1 MVGKICKWMG
11 ITKSKD
17 RLTIQHRVTI
27 FSSAINNVNK
37 ICVWQQ
43 QNVLMSYRLVQSP
56 VAITEQFWR
65 IESKC
70 CYLQQT
76 VEPNSQKKSWK
87 KDKDPVE
94 HKYFLNVRHF
104 VWRNHM
110 DGYHWWNNNHRAHQK
125 IRFKNVALKKHSR
138 RKLLS
143 GRIRL
148 IEAGFQ

>member
-56 VAITEQFWR
+56 DAIIEQFWR
-65 IESKC
+65 VESKC
-70 CYLQQT
+70 CPLQQT
-76 VEPNSQKKSWK
+76 VERNAQKNSWKSMKKEQRFILNTIFPECPPFCMKKSHGWLYMIGEK
-87 KDKDPVE
+87 KITV
-94 HKYFLNVRHF
+94 HTR
-104 VWRNHM
+104 
-110 DGYHWWNNNHRAHQK
+110 
-125 IRFKNVALKKHSR
+125 KKVQECWGQETFN
-138 RKLLS
+138 KKT
-143 GRIRL
+143 IN
-148 IEAGFQ
+148 QTK